1 MTKIELAA
9 ENILRQAGVRYELFE
24 FSKPVFTVAESQAET
39 GLLPE
44 QILKSMLLVDRL
56 NNFVLFCLLGN
67 KKIDS
72 KKAKAAGEF
81 VNSPRFATPQEV
93 EKVLNQKVGAVTA
106 LLSIGKV
113 PIIFDSGIKAQT
125 KISLSAGV
133 HHFEVILPTKDLI
146 KLVEPRFA
154 SIVQ

>member
-1 MTKIELAA
+1 MTEAPLKVEA
-9 ENILRQAGVRYELFE
+9 ILKNAGVEYELFK

-39 GLLPE
+39 GLRSE

-56 NNFVLFCLLGN
+56 NNFTLFCLPGD

-72 KKAKAAGEF
+72 KKAKAAAGF

-93 EKVLNQKVGAVTA
+93 QKVLNQQVGAVTA
-106 LLSIGKV
+106 LLSAGKV
-113 PIIFDSGIKAQT
+113 PIIFDAGIKAQS
-125 KISLSAGV
+125 KVSLSAGV
-133 HHFEVILPTKDLI
+133 HYFEVILKTKDLI
-146 KLVEPRFA
+146 TLLEPRFV